1 MPDEPKRPPSTSSR
15 RVRHDT
21 RAEPDSAALP
31 EPEAMATLGRRS
43 DGAPA
48 GSRKLL
54 VGGASTRPTRP
65 ETAQQVAPRRPRTG
79 ADALREPNGPVSEG
93 PGDIASLRRQIATL
107 QQELSQT
114 QRRLSS
120 AQEERNEEADRLS
133 EMLARVTTM
142 EASHL
147 DVLAVKAELEKERET
162 SQWLREA
169 GALATREVAALR
181 ARPTLSALE
190 ATADPAVQQA
200 AAAELTALTEEVTR
214 LKTDIETANAMQE
227 LARGR
232 ETTLR
237 AEVTTATARATALE
251 SELAEAT
258 AYAVGQANSALAVK
272 LEEARAEATAEA
284 NAALATKI
292 EEANAQA
299 AAEATTLRTKVEEAQ
314 AEAAAVA
321 LASVT
326 KLEEAK
332 ASATAEATAS
342 AARHEKALAAANAE
356 AETALGRVREEHA
369 EGLARA
375 ERDHAAKLVDATKA
389 TETRMRALGDELTAT
404 MTAMSTLKAQNE
416 SLQRSVEH
424 ADTRFVAATAQL
436 EQTTATVATLMR
448 SFEALEQTEARMDAL
463 REDARTSRATFS
475 DQTVALRV
483 ALSRAADAVTA
494 SRPVSG
500 EHAGDGWK
508 AASERK
514 NP

>member
-133 EMLARVTTM
+133 EMLARVTTL

-190 ATADPAVQQA
+190 ATADPAVEQA

-214 LKTDIETANAMQE
+214 LKADIETANAMQE

-237 AEVTTATARATALE
+237 AEVTTATARATALA

-258 AYAVGQANSALAVK
+258 AYAAGQANAALAVK
-272 LEEARAEATAEA
+272 LEEATAEA
-284 NAALATKI
+284 NAALATKL

-299 AAEATTLRTKVEEAQ
+299 AAEATTLRTKLEEAQ

-332 ASATAEATAS
+332 ANATAEATAS
-342 AARHEKALAAANAE
+342 AARHAKALAAANAE

-369 EGLARA
+369 EALARA
-375 ERDHAAKLVDATKA
+375 ARDHAAKLADATKA

-416 SLQRSVEH
+416 SFQRAVEH
-424 ADTRFVAATAQL
+424 ADTRSVAATAQL
-436 EQTTATVATLMR
+436 EQTTATLATLMR
-448 SFEALEQTEARMDAL
+448 SFEALEQTEARIDAL
-463 REDARTSRATFS
+463 REDARTARATFS
-475 DQTVALRV
+475 DQTVTLRV
-483 ALSRAADAVTA
+483 ALSRASDAVTT
-494 SRPVSG
+494 SRPTSG
-500 EHAGDGWK
+500 EHPAGDG
-508 AASERK
+508 AAVPERK
-514 NP
+514 KP